1 MEQFIYVWLKFGHFV
16 YPIAWIGSVVLGFAS
31 MLTGIL
37 IGLVTYFIWLVIL
50 QIFWWNVHERWIWKY

>member
-1 MEQFIYVWLKFGHFV
+1 MEQIIYTWLKFGHFV

-31 MLTGIL
+31 ILTGIL

-50 QIFWWNVHERWIWKY
+50 QIFWWNVHKRWIWQ